1 MRPNFGTVA
10 SMSPRESEPEV
21 TDFARLIA
29 DALANVISER
39 GISKRELARMISR
52 SNNYVA
58 MRFRH
63 EAAFTLTDVDMI
75 CSALGLDAGSF
86 IAGIRIPPTNVTP
99 LRQRDVLP
107 QTEDEIDIVDAP
119 RKSEHALA
127 ADEGDVAADQPHAE

>member
-107 QTEDEIDIVDAP
+107 HTEDEIDIVDAP